1 MRGPLVAS
9 AQAAG
14 TCVGVSS
21 AGVPAC

>member
-14 TCVGVSS
+14 ACVGVSS